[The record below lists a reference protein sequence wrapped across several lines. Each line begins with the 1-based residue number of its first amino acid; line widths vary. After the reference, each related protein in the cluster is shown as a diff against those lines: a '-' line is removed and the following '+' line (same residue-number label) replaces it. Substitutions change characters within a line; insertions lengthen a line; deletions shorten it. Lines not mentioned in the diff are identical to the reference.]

1 MQAAYIEQYHGGWP
15 QRLLESTAMLLGMRR
30 ALDIYPDV
38 LASGAR
44 IRDTKDL
51 PATLRETRALLGSQ
65 ARLATMWRTA
75 AEAEARRFGAEVL
88 LQKARGVRLR
98 LGMAD
103 AQKQD
108 AAVRAANL
116 EFYQTEIKAL
126 VTGARALEPAV
137 AEKLAGEVA
146 ALEEVLGQ
154 NDVAVLHERLARFEH
169 ALAALPSPPSAELMA
184 VYAQTMQPQ
193 VPQPVF
199 HVAAHTNQV
208 FVPGLPALGQVAIIV
223 LESPPPAPTIRPPKP
238 MLSAALADVLT
249 LRESEAGTAPLD
261 DLKLCRAWM
270 TDAIPADGPLFGAPA
285 EPVDL
290 WLLSERLSH
299 DWNTFLLDTELR
311 RFALNPEQADDLAA
325 GLREQAHALMQRLAR
340 GSSLA
345 PPLAE
350 ALRAALAPP
359 MAGDLGSEQARRM
372 ATVVRQLEKPGRE
385 QLSALQPT
393 LMQDLELVRQKLLAL
408 ADTYD
413 AHAAGVDQAFIEY
426 QKHPEDAPKHAV
438 FFRRFIVEAEELQ
451 SAPRLLEMT
460 FRIVQFLRA
469 VAETGG
475 GAAPEWARWEPWQM
489 LELMF
494 MVNGQGGYDKV
505 AYRYDVRYNI
515 KDGRGY
521 AAVGPNVRIFAT
533 QLRTQ
538 AGLLQ
543 RAVAGQPLDFD
554 FAHYLSENKLAG
566 YPERMKAEFALAG
579 PVIGKADAPARAL
592 ALEGVRKSAFGALL
606 QKEESTRKML
616 AAGAQLAKA
625 EAPAAVLPALKSLQ
639 LTMTDDSGK
648 CSVPEVNE
656 AVAEWE
662 AVPEAERAKPLPP
675 ATKERLAEVRAAV
688 EREINTRC
696 AALRLPPVSS
706 VSSNNRRDQTAVAKV
721 YWTVRTAM
729 DNFDRRWTIRM
740 RDAELGL
747 LRDVQHAAETE
758 PDDTARR
765 ELGLTFATLSE
776 WRARQFG
783 REARANKGISFLPEE
798 TGPALNLPPHI
809 AQEFLRAR
817 AARPPAAFTEKTE
830 NYFQKLY
837 QDLKR

>member
-1 MQAAYIEQYHGGWP
+1 M
-15 QRLLESTAMLLGMRR
+15 
-30 ALDIYPDV
+30 
-38 LASGAR
+38 
-44 IRDTKDL
+44 
-51 PATLRETRALLGSQ
+51 
-65 ARLATMWRTA
+65 
-75 AEAEARRFGAEVL
+75 
-88 LQKARGVRLR
+88 
-98 LGMAD
+98 
-103 AQKQD
+103 
-108 AAVRAANL
+108 
-116 EFYQTEIKAL
+116 KAL

-146 ALEEVLGQ
+146 ALEEALGQ
-154 NDVAVLHERLARFEH
+154 NEIAPLHERLTHFER
-169 ALAALPSPPSAELMA
+169 ALAALPSPPSVELMA
-184 VYAQTMQPQ
+184 VYAQTMQPH
-193 VPQPVF
+193 VPLPVF
-199 HVAAHTNQV
+199 HLAAHTNQT

-223 LESPPPAPTIRPPKP
+223 LESPPPSPTVPPPKQ

-270 TDAIPADGPLFGAPA
+270 TDAIPADEPLFGAPA
-285 EPVDL
+285 EPLDL
-290 WLLSERLSH
+290 WLLSERLSR
-299 DWNTFLLDTELR
+299 DWETFLLDLELR
-311 RFALNPEQADDLAA
+311 RFALNPEQADDVAA
-325 GLREQAHALMQRLAR
+325 GLREQAHALMQRLER

-345 PPLAE
+345 PALAD
-350 ALRAALAPP
+350 ALRIALAAP
-359 MAGDLGSEQARRM
+359 MAGELGGEHARRL
-372 ATVVRQLEKPGRE
+372 AGLVRQLEKPGRE
-385 QLSALQPT
+385 QLAALQPT
-393 LMQDLELVRQKLLAL
+393 LMRELESVRQKLLAL

-413 AHAAGVDQAFIEY
+413 AHAAGVEQAFVEY
-426 QKHPEDAPKHAV
+426 QKHPEDAPKHAT

-469 VAETGG
+469 VAETGS
-475 GAAPEWARWEPWQM
+475 GAAPEWGRWEPWQM

-543 RAVAGQPLDFD
+543 RAVVGQPLELD

-566 YPERMKAEFALAG
+566 YPERMKGEFALAAPLLAKG
-579 PVIGKADAPARAL
+579 DTPARAV
-592 ALEGVRKSAFGALL
+592 ALESVRKSLFGALL
-606 QKEESTRKML
+606 QREEATRKLL
-616 AAGAQLAKA
+616 APVAQLAKA
-625 EAPAAVLPALKSLQ
+625 EAPAAILPALKSLQ
-639 LTMTDDSGK
+639 LLMTDDSGK

-656 AVAEWE
+656 AVPEWE
-662 AVPEAERAKPLPP
+662 AVPEAERAKPITN
-675 ATKERLAEVRAAV
+675 AGKERLAIVRAAV
-688 EREINTRC
+688 ERELNTRC

-706 VSSNNRRDQTAVAKV
+706 ITSNNRRDQTAVAKV

-729 DNFDRRWTIRM
+729 DNFDRRWIIRM
-740 RDAELGL
+740 REAELGL
-747 LRDVQHAAETE
+747 LREVQHAAETE

-765 ELGLTFATLSE
+765 ELGLTFATLGE

-783 REARANKGISFLPEE
+783 REARANKGISFMPEE